1 MIFIIAAII
10 IMIPVNNV
18 MINILMMMNIY
29 AHWEHNIYLWFKMS
43 DRKMSDMID
52 AHSGFFQTVTSIHTM
67 AADLTVSDKHI
78 WLLHIFSIF
87 HATVLLCYSQHTFS
101 LHPYIFPSYFIFTLT
116 QHGTIRVVILDP
128 IQSKSDFRQN

>member
-1 MIFIIAAII
+1 M
-10 IMIPVNNV
+10 
-18 MINILMMMNIY
+18 LLMMNIY

-78 WLLHIFSIF
+78 LTLHIFPIF
-87 HATVLLCYSQHTFS
+87 NPICLLHFS
-101 LHPYIFPSYFIFTLT
+101 LYHSLQNTSY
-116 QHGTIRVVILDP
+116 
-128 IQSKSDFRQN
+128 SSMM

>member
-1 MIFIIAAII
+1 MINISHMLNIIRVNICTTNNSRLKLLQGHVWYILMIIIIAAII

-18 MINILMMMNIY
+18 MINILMMRSIY

-78 WLLHIFSIF
+78 WLLHIFSMIHF
-87 HATVLLCYSQHTFS
+87 AFCLLH
-101 LHPYIFPSYFIFTLT
+101 I
-116 QHGTIRVVILDP
+116 
-128 IQSKSDFRQN
+128 

>member
-1 MIFIIAAII
+1 MIIIIAAII

-67 AADLTVSDKHI
+67 AVDLTVSDKHI
-78 WLLHIFSIF
+78 WLLHIFSIL
-87 HATVLLCYSQHTFS
+87 HAAFFI
-101 LHPYIFPSYFIFTLT
+101 LHI
-116 QHGTIRVVILDP
+116 
-128 IQSKSDFRQN
+128 